1 MATNNG
7 YLYHVNLRNSEAAE
21 WTELARISEEAP
33 IICMDLL
40 SKCSDSPYRC
50 EDSVAIGDGKGRM
63 TIVHVVGTGWKR
75 EVEYTFTWPAE
86 GERHLLDTYWC
97 KLPEAR

>member
-7 YLYHVNLRNSEAAE
+7 YLYHVSLFTKGAVE

-40 SKCSDSPYRC
+40 SNRGF
-50 EDSVAIGDGKGRM
+50 EDWVAVGDGKGRM
-63 TIVHVVGTGWKR
+63 TIAHVVRTGWKL
-75 EVEYTFTWPAE
+75 EVEFTFTWPAE
-86 GERHLLDTYWC
+86 EERHLLGTYWC
-97 KLPEAR
+97 KSPEAR